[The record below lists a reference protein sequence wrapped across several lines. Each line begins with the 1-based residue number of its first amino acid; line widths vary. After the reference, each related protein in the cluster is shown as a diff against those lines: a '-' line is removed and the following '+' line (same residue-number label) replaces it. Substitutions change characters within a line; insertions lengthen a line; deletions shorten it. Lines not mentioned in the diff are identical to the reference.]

1 MISLFPIM
9 PKTVTGCA
17 LALGLMLAAS
27 VEATAV
33 TARHPLINGRIDET
47 QLVTLP
53 GNVRPEANASH
64 DRGPVADSMPLNHL
78 QLMLVRPAELEAALE
93 DYMQAA
99 QTPGSPEYHE
109 WLTAE
114 EIGTKYGPDFHDIAA
129 VRGWLELHGLK
140 VNSVSASGMMIDF
153 SGTAGQITET
163 FKTEIH
169 SLDVK
174 GERHMANMRNP
185 QIPAAL
191 VPVVAGIT
199 SLNDFRPHA
208 MMKLVRKS
216 VTATATRDA
225 AKPDYSEGG
234 AYNLVAP
241 PDLETIYNFNPVYKS
256 GITGKG
262 ETVVLIEDTDL
273 YSNQDYA
280 TFRKAFGLDSYKDS
294 TLSVVHPGGC
304 TDPGVVVGEDI
315 EATIDVEWAAA
326 AAPDANIVVASCADT
341 TNNYG
346 VFNALQGLVDSRTP
360 PAIVSVSYGMCEA
373 FLPAAYNH
381 YINVLYQQAAAEGMS
396 VYVAAGDEGAA
407 SCDYGGTAA
416 FSGIAVSGFASTPY
430 NLAAGG
436 TDFSDLYSGTSSQYW
451 VTPNTATF
459 GSAQSYI
466 PEMPWNDSCA
476 SGPISTYLGYAS
488 AFGASGFCNSA
499 YGEAYFLEVVA
510 GSGGPSGCAYGE
522 TSPDMGTQAV
532 SGTCRGYAKPIWQW
546 FLAGV
551 PNDGVRDIPDVSLF
565 AANGVWGHAYVYCYS
580 DPANGGMPCVGHPN
594 NWSAGGGTS
603 FVSPILAGVQ
613 ALLNQKTRSR
623 QGNPDYAYYALATL
637 EYGFK
642 GNDACDSDNG
652 SNACIFHDV
661 TFGDNDV
668 NCEQS
673 IYEGTAN
680 CYDPSGPNGVLSVS
694 STQFENAY
702 GTTKGWDF
710 ATGIGSLNVDALVN
724 AWARIY

>member
-1 MISLFPIM
+1 MISLSPIVS
-9 PKTVTGCA
+9 KGFIGFA
-17 LALGLMLAAS
+17 LVLSLMLGAS
-27 VEATAV
+27 AESSAV
-33 TARHPLINGRIDET
+33 TARQPLINGRIDET

-64 DRGPVADSMPLNHL
+64 DLGQVDDSMPLNHL
-78 QLMLVRPAELEAALE
+78 QLVLVRPEAQESALDE
-93 DYMQAA
+93 YMQKA
-99 QTPGSPEYHE
+99 QTPGNPDYHV

-114 EIGTKYGPDFHDIAA
+114 EIGAKYGPDSHDIAA
-129 VRGWLELHGLK
+129 VRDWLELHGLQ
-140 VNSVSASGMMIDF
+140 VNSVSASGLMIDF
-153 SGTAGQITET
+153 SGTAGQIAET

-169 SLDVK
+169 SLDVN
-174 GERHMANMRNP
+174 GERHISNMRNP

-191 VPVVAGIT
+191 TPVVAGIT
-199 SLNDFRPHA
+199 SLNDFRPRP
-208 MMKLVRKS
+208 MMKPVRNS
-216 VTATATRDA
+216 VAVSPQGPA

-234 AYNLVAP
+234 NYNLVAP

-262 ETVVLIEDTDL
+262 ETVVVIEDTDL
-273 YSNQDYA
+273 YSSQDYA
-280 TFRKAFGLDSYKDS
+280 TFRKAFGLDSYTDS
-294 TLSVVHPGGC
+294 AFSVVHPGGC
-304 TDPGVVVGEDI
+304 PDPGVAAGGTDF
-315 EATIDVEWAAA
+315 EATIDAEWAAA
-326 AAPDANIVVASCADT
+326 AAPDANIVLASCADT
-341 TNNYG
+341 TDNFG
-346 VFNALQGLVDSRTP
+346 GFIALQGLVDSHTP
-360 PAIVSVSYGMCEA
+360 PAIVSISYGICEA
-373 FLPAAYNH
+373 ALPAAFNR
-381 YINVLYQQAAAEGMS
+381 YISVLYQQAAAEGMS

-407 SCDYGGTAA
+407 SCDADFPEA
-416 FSGIAVSGFASTPY
+416 VNGIAVSGYASTPY

-436 TDFSDLYSGTSSQYW
+436 TDFSDFYSGTSSQYW

-459 GSAQSYI
+459 GSAKSYI

-476 SGPISTYLGYAS
+476 SEPLFTYFGYAT
-488 AFGASGFCNSA
+488 AYGESGFCNSEI
-499 YGEAYFLEVVA
+499 GETYFLDVVA
-510 GSGGPSGCAYGE
+510 GSGGPSGCAYGA
-522 TSPDMGTQAV
+522 TSPDIGTPAV

-565 AANGVWGHAYVYCYS
+565 AATGVWGHYYVSCYS
-580 DPANGGMPCVGHPN
+580 DPAYGGLPCIGHPN
-594 NWSAGGGTS
+594 TWSGAGGTS

-642 GNDACDSDNG
+642 GNDACDSNNG
-652 SNACIFHDV
+652 TNECIFHDV

-668 NCEQS
+668 NCL
-673 IYEGTAN
+673 GTFS

-694 STQFENAY
+694 SNQFDNAY

>member
-1 MISLFPIM
+1 MISLSPTM
-9 PKTVTGCA
+9 TKTVTGCA
-17 LALGLMLAAS
+17 LVLGLMLGAS
-27 VEATAV
+27 VEAAADA
-33 TARHPLINGRIDET
+33 ARQSLVSQALVNVKIDET
-47 QLVTLP
+47 QLLTLP
-53 GNVRPEANASH
+53 GNVRPEANPSH

-78 QLMLVRPAELEAALE
+78 QLVLVRPAALEAELE
-93 DYMQAA
+93 DYMQAV
-99 QTPGSPEYHE
+99 QTPGSPNYHV

-114 EIGTKYGPDFHDIAA
+114 EIGAKYGPDSRDIDA
-129 VRGWLELHGLK
+129 VRGWLELHGLH

-153 SGTAGQITET
+153 SGTAGQIAET

-169 SLDVK
+169 NLDVK
-174 GERHMANMRNP
+174 GERHMANMQNP

-191 VPVVAGIT
+191 APVVAGIT
-199 SLNDFRPHA
+199 SLNDFRPHP
-208 MMKLVRKS
+208 MMKPARTS
-216 VTATATRDA
+216 IAATVTRDA
-225 AKPDYSEGG
+225 AKPAYSEGG
-234 AYNLVAP
+234 NINLVAP
-241 PDLETIYNFNPVYKS
+241 PDLETIYNFNPVYQS

-294 TLSVVHPGGC
+294 TFSVVHPGGC
-304 TDPGVVVGEDI
+304 TDPGVVVATDI

-326 AAPDANIVVASCADT
+326 AAPDADIVLASCADT
-341 TNNYG
+341 TDNFG
-346 VFNALQGLVDSRTP
+346 GFIALQGLVDSHTP
-360 PAIVSVSYGMCEA
+360 PAIVSISYAVCEVE
-373 FLPAAYNH
+373 LGAAYNH
-381 YINVLYQQAAAEGMS
+381 YVNVLYQQAAAEGMS

-407 SCDYGGTAA
+407 SCDAY
-416 FSGIAVSGFASTPY
+416 FPESVNGISVSGYASTPY

-459 GSAQSYI
+459 GSAKSYI
-466 PEMPWNDSCA
+466 PEMPWDDSCA
-476 SGPISTYLGYAS
+476 NGPLFTYVGYAT
-488 AFGASGFCNSA
+488 AYGASGFCTSPI
-499 YGEAYFLEVVA
+499 GEEYLDVVA
-510 GSGGPSGCAYGE
+510 GSGGPSGCAYGA
-522 TSPDMGTQAV
+522 TSPDAGTPAV

-565 AANGVWGHAYVYCYS
+565 AANGVWGHYYVYCYT
-580 DPANGGMPCVGHPN
+580 DPANGGMPCTGHPN
-594 NWSAGGGTS
+594 TWNGGGGTS

-642 GNDACDSDNG
+642 GNDACDSNNG
-652 SNACIFHDV
+652 SNACIFHDI

-668 NCEQS
+668 NCE
-673 IYEGTAN
+673 GTFS

-694 STQFENAY
+694 STQFEDAY

-724 AWARIY
+724 AWAWIY